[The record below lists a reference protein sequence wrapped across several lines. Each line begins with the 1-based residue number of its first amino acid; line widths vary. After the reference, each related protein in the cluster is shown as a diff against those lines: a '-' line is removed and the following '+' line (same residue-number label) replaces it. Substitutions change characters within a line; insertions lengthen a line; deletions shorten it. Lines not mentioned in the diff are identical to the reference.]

1 LLCFFSLADLYVC
14 PTSCRTPNIF
24 SQWLEL
30 EWKSVA
36 SVAMLCGLVELSAC
50 FFFYRN
56 YQHVSTV
63 TSTYISGPCTC
74 IVLKLEPYVGS
85 PDRRKCPKFVE
96 EHHLFEQSVLKT
108 HNLWLLRYANRQKC
122 HVQHRFTEKSTQ
134 SGKRTQSCPNF

>member
-63 TSTYISGPCTC
+63 PSTYISGLCSC

-85 PDRRKCPKFVE
+85 PDGRKRPNFVE
-96 EHHLFEQSVLKT
+96 GHHLKT
-108 HNLWLLRYANRQKC
+108 RNLWLLRYANRQC
-122 HVQHRFTEKSTQ
+122 HVQHRFTEKSMQ
-134 SGKRTQSCPNF
+134 SATRTQSCPNF